1 MNLLDSGTQLVILLL
16 FLGGL
21 LILPVVANCILDMM
35 NGNDG
40 GHARRMQDFHD
51 ERRAQGVSFS
61 DRMDELFLREVMA
74 AFRREA
80 SDLVRRDPTIWLES
94 INKAQ
99 QDAFNKVAERDKS
112 LLAAFGG
119 MIRGLSY
126 GHILYEDECRMVD
139 RLMSGHC
146 GPAPNQDQIAALRIV
161 RPN

>member
-1 MNLLDSGTQLVILLL
+1 MSDGTLLIIFLCILGLILALPALCNLAEDLLDG
-16 FLGGL
+16 
-21 LILPVVANCILDMM
+21 
-35 NGNDG
+35 DG
-40 GHARRMQDFHD
+40 GHTRRFREFHD
-51 ERRAQGVSFS
+51 ERRAQGVSYS
-61 DRMDELFLREVMA
+61 DRSSELFLREVMA

-139 RLMSGHC
+139 RMMHGHV
-146 GPAPNQDQIAALRIV
+146 GPPPNQDQIAALRIV